1 MRKCILA
8 SINHIFY
15 VATILCVQFTTITKQ
30 FCATK
35 SIQEDDIINWST
47 TKTINKRLAKYAT
60 YTLVISPQNNHQR
73 VKVKNVC
80 SSLWM

>member
-1 MRKCILA
+1 MYL
-8 SINHIFY
+8 SIY
-15 VATILCVQFTTITKQ
+15 QPYILCSYHTLCAIYNNYKE

-80 SSLWM
+80 SSL